1 MFKTILFSFLSITSL
16 SAQVSI
22 VSEQSKQIDKD
33 SISKKDNTH
42 QFKLKQLI
50 IPSVLIG
57 YGVVGIESDQ
67 LKLFNTQIRDE
78 VKEDIDE
85 KLTIDDFSQYAPVLS
100 VYGLNALGIKGKHN
114 FKDRSIIM
122 GTSYLIMSASV
133 LSLKSITKVERP
145 DGSGFN
151 SFPSGH
157 TATAFAGA
165 EFLWQEYKD
174 VSVWYGIS
182 GYLVATGTG
191 MFRIYNNK
199 HWLTD
204 VAAGA
209 GIGIL
214 STKIAYWINPWI
226 QKKIFNSKEKNSMS
240 AIAPFYNGKQLGIGF
255 MKTF

>member
-114 FKDRSIIM
+114 FKDRSII
-122 GTSYLIMSASV
+122 I
-133 LSLKSITKVERP
+133 I
-145 DGSGFN
+145 
-151 SFPSGH
+151 
-157 TATAFAGA
+157 
-165 EFLWQEYKD
+165 
-174 VSVWYGIS
+174 
-182 GYLVATGTG
+182 
-191 MFRIYNNK
+191 
-199 HWLTD
+199 
-204 VAAGA
+204 
-209 GIGIL
+209 
-214 STKIAYWINPWI
+214 
-226 QKKIFNSKEKNSMS
+226 
-240 AIAPFYNGKQLGIGF
+240 
-255 MKTF
+255 